1 MPRFM
6 GPYTLAYARKVARSR
21 YRGARVAKRR
31 PMRFSRTSRRT
42 NARSL
47 RNIPPELKFF
57 DTAVSFLAD
66 NTLEVPATGQWVLI
80 PQGDTQSTRDGR
92 LAIIKS
98 IQFRGVITGAD
109 ASMSMIGITF
119 YMWVI
124 QDTQANGAAATAA
137 DVFTGANVHR
147 SFLIEKALTRLAV
160 WSISTTRNVSE
171 FYTRNRSAP
180 TRSGSKESPLPLP
193 TFCVGPLSSTR
204 RSTSRSTGTVRQEP
218 SRKSNPTT
226 FSSWPASA
234 QQQAT
239 TSIRSEATLAFA
251 SSVR

>member
-1 MPRFM
+1 M

-98 IQFRGVITGAD
+98 IQFRGVITG
-109 ASMSMIGITF
+109 SSTTNESRYGITF

-124 QDTQANGAAATAA
+124 LDTQANGAAAAAA
-137 DVFTGANVHR
+137 DVFTGANAHR
-147 SFLIEKALTRLAV
+147 SFLTEKALIRLAV
-160 WSISTTRNVSE
+160 WSISTIRNASE
-171 FYTRNRSAP
+171 F
-180 TRSGSKESPLPLP
+180 
-193 TFCVGPLSSTR
+193 CTR
-204 RSTSRSTGTVRQEP
+204 RP
-218 SRKSNPTT
+218 SVHK
-226 FSSWPASA
+226 
-234 QQQAT
+234 Q
-239 TSIRSEATLAFA
+239 
-251 SSVR
+251 